1 MRVVEKFEK
10 SARKREKLV
19 KRLRLIKPLYRNR
32 KRLGKAVYSVLY
44 LMAEHIQKKER
55 I

>member
-10 SARKREKLV
+10 SA
-19 KRLRLIKPLYRNR
+19 RNR